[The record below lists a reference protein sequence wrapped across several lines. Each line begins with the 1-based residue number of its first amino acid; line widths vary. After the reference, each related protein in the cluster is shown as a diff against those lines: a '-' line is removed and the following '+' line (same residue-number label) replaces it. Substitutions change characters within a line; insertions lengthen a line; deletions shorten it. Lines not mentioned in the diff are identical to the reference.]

1 MANIT
6 SANAVFLITVPDL
19 AIVHQVQGFA
29 ADAAFDIGEQDV
41 AQNLLGVDGKKSSG
55 WIPQLY
61 TQAIHLQADS
71 DSISVFDAIYQFQN
85 ANKTVYSITGT
96 VTYPG
101 TEKSYALRNGTL
113 TSYKPFADSKSVLQ
127 PQDFSIVWEKVQPTL
142 I

>member
-6 SANAVFLITVPDL
+6 SSNAVFLITVPDL

-29 ADAAFDIGEQDV
+29 ADAAFDIGEQDI

-71 DSISVFDAIYQFQN
+71 SSIDIFDTIYQFQN
-85 ANKTVYSITGT
+85 SNKTVYSITGT
-96 VTYPG
+96 VTYNSTG
-101 TEKSYALRNGTL
+101 KSYALRNGTL
-113 TSYKPFADSKSVLQ
+113 KIGRAHV
-127 PQDFSIVWEKVQPTL
+127 
-142 I
+142 

>member
-6 SANAVFLITVPDL
+6 SANAVFLIAVPDL

-61 TQAIHLQADS
+61 TQAVHLQADS
-71 DSISVFDAIYQFQN
+71 DSIGVFDAIYQFQN
-85 ANKTVYSITGT
+85 TNKTVYSITGT
-96 VTYPG
+96 VTYTATG
-101 TEKSYALRNGTL
+101 KSYALRNGTL
-113 TSYKPFADSKSVLQ
+113 TSYKPFADAKTVLQ
-127 PQDFSIVWEKVQPTL
+127 PQDFSIVWEKVQPA
-142 I
+142 II